1 MRSKVLRMAVIGVAG
16 SAGVVGTAWAAPKL
30 VNSSEWLTDLATST
44 PEVTDGAHAHVRA
57 EPTGD
62 GGTHVQL
69 HVTGLDHL
77 GAGRVLGAHVHT
89 GTCVEN
95 DGAAAGGH
103 YRHGVGNATDQNEV
117 WLDFELQSG
126 GVGDADVVVP
136 FEIPA
141 GGAHAVVIHRD
152 PTDPNTAT
160 GVAGPRVACI
170 DADF

>member
-1 MRSKVLRMAVIGVAG
+1 MMVIGLAG
-16 SAGVVGTAWAAPKL
+16 SAAVAGTAWAAPKL
-30 VNSSEWLTDLATST
+30 VNTSDWLTDLA
-44 PEVTDGAHAHVRA
+44 VTTDEITDDARALIRA
-57 EPTGD
+57 EGTGD
-62 GGTHVQL
+62 GGTRVRL

-77 GAGRVLGAHVHT
+77 GVGRVLGAHVHT

-103 YRHGVGNATDQNEV
+103 YRHGTGDATVLNEV
-117 WLDFELQSG
+117 WLDFEVQPG

-141 GGAHAVVIHRD
+141 GGAHSVVIHRD

-170 DADF
+170 DAEF